1 MQYRLC
7 TDSRDAW
14 SGDHDRLRHKYG
26 FLSSHE
32 LDGIGCASGTYPLDF
47 VGDPELG
54 WSGIGQSTDTV
65 CPYAML
71 RYVCAIANGGTLI
84 EPHMVSGEEP
94 VTTALIEP
102 ATAKQLTQMMN
113 YNVVDHYDGDVNF
126 PGLKLWRQDR
136 HRRAWRRRLA
146 LVVRRLPR
154 G

>member
-1 MQYRLC
+1 MIDYV
-7 TDSRDAW
+7 T
-14 SGDHDRLRHKYG
+14 KYG

-126 PGLKLWRQDR
+126 P
-136 HRRAWRRRLA
+136 
-146 LVVRRLPR
+146 V
-154 G
+154 